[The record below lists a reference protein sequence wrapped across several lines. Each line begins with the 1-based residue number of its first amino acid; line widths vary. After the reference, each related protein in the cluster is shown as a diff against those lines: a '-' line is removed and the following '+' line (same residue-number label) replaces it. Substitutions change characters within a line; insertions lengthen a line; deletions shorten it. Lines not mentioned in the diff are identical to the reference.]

1 MKILIKQFVPLVIQH
16 NALNIFKQEITND
29 STSNYRMSRNTTE
42 FHLCLAA
49 CFFFHWIYIHFK
61 LPIKAPFYSINFIT
75 SVTQQNLIHASNN
88 IYHLTPPISGPPRL
102 LPIASISSIK
112 MIEGANDLAF
122 AKRSLT
128 REAATPTNIWKSTF

>member
-49 CFFFHWIYIHFK
+49 WF
-61 LPIKAPFYSINFIT
+61 
-75 SVTQQNLIHASNN
+75 
-88 IYHLTPPISGPPRL
+88 L
-102 LPIASISSIK
+102 LPL
-112 MIEGANDLAF
+112 DLDSF
-122 AKRSLT
+122 
-128 REAATPTNIWKSTF
+128 